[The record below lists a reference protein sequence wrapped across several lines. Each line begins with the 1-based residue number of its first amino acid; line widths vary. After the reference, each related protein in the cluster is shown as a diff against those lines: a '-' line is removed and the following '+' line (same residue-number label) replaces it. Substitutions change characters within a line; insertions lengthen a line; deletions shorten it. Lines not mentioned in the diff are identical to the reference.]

1 MKQPKKLTK
10 KIQTEISELW
20 SISDKKYLDSNLVL
34 ECTFNSDKTVFS
46 WCIVK
51 LGYVSVSGK
60 YFNDKVTESMDY
72 QQIKEYLTNK

>member
-10 KIQTEISELW
+10 KIETEISELW

-34 ECTFNSDKTVFS
+34 ECTFNSDKTKFS

-51 LGYVSVSGK
+51 LGYNSTSGK
-60 YFNDKVTESMDY
+60 YHNDKTTEQMDY
-72 QQIKEYLTNK
+72 QQIKEYLINI